1 MGVTTRKLTVETGK
15 VTIRLVETGEVTRRI
30 LTV

>member
-1 MGVTTRKLTVETGK
+1 MGVTRKLTVETGK